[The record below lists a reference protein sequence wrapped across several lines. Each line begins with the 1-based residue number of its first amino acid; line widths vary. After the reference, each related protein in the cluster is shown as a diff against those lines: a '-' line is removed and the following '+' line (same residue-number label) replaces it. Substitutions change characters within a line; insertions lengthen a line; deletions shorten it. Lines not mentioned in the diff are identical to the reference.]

1 MELTR
6 RGFIGVGTLAT
17 AGSVMG
23 RPIRSSLG
31 SLPLYG
37 DEEKLPYDS
46 EVEYLE
52 STGSQYIDTGVI
64 AKSPCA
70 ISCDFVWTA
79 LSDNALLMGAANT
92 SALSTKALYAIGQYP
107 RGKWF
112 IRFGNVYSSVSNTGD
127 IRTGEM
133 NSVIVVLEKNNVS
146 RIVGGQT
153 SVSLIGQAEQNVGL
167 PFFLFAINRNGVDS
181 FHSSARVYGLQMFS
195 NGVLVRDMIPVRV
208 TNDLGGIEGCMYDR
222 VSGELFRNEG
232 SGMFIVGPDA

>member
-1 MELTR
+1 MVTR
-6 RGFIGVGTLAT
+6 RDFLSASVGIVAGTAIGN
-17 AGSVMG
+17 
-23 RPIRSSLG
+23 PIRGAVAARNGTETFES
-31 SLPLYG
+31 
-37 DEEKLPYDS
+37 LPYDS
-46 EVEYLE
+46 EVEYIE
-52 STGSQYIDTGVI
+52 STGTQYIDTGVI

-79 LSDNALLMGAANT
+79 LSDNALLIGAANT

-127 IRTGEM
+127 IRSGEM

-146 RIVGGQT
+146 RIIGGQT

-208 TNDLGGIEGCMYDR
+208 TNDLGGVEGAMYDR
-222 VSGELFRNEG
+222 VTGELFRNAG
-232 SGMFIVGPDA
+232 SGSFIVGPDV

>member
-1 MELTR
+1 MVTR
-6 RGFIGVGTLAT
+6 RDFLSASVGIVAGTAIGN
-17 AGSVMG
+17 
-23 RPIRSSLG
+23 PIRGAVAARSG
-31 SLPLYG
+31 Q
-37 DEEKLPYDS
+37 DTADMLPYDS
-46 EVEYLE
+46 EVEYIE
-52 STGSQYIDTGVI
+52 STGTQYIDTGVI

-79 LSDNALLMGAANT
+79 LSDNALLIGAANT

-127 IRTGEM
+127 IRSGEM

-146 RIVGGQT
+146 RIIGGQT